1 MTKVTFLVI
10 FAIVTLVTDVTGN
23 TVEITPGKYLQ
34 WRVSLPFKPGDT
46 VPLCSESC
54 NTKCGPEHKGVSIC
68 SSFLESVDP
77 MPAEITNNTQVKKP
91 PQFMV
96 CHDLQFLGPQIFLF
110 KLV

>member
-1 MTKVTFLVI
+1 MCIITTSQKANMTKVTFLVI

-91 PQFMV
+91 SIHGMS
-96 CHDLQFLGPQIFLF
+96 
-110 KLV
+110 